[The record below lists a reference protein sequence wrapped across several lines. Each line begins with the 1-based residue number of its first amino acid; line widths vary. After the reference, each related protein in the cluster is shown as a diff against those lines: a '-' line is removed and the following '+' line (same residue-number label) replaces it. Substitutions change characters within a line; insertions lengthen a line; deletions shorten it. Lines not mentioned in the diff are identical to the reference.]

1 MIINPTLASVK
12 RAQFSLA
19 LKSGKLLQFPGAYNA
34 LVALVIEKKGFDGI
48 YVSGGVMSNTLGLAD
63 IGLTTLSEV
72 KQMASDIAKVS
83 ALPTIMDIDTGFGE
97 PMNVVRTIK
106 EVEYAGLSGCHIEDQ
121 VNPKRCGHLDN
132 KILVSIDDMCK
143 KVTAAAKAKT
153 DANFQVIVR
162 TDSRAGEGLEKC
174 IERIKRYVDAGADV
188 IFPEA
193 MRDES
198 EFAAVRA
205 ATDVPLLAN
214 MTEFGKSKLL
224 NTTQLTDLGFNIVI
238 YPVTTQ
244 RLALKAVED
253 GLEVI
258 KQEGTQESIL
268 DKMQTRS
275 RLYEV
280 LDYDKYNSI
289 DQSIFNFQLNKDQ

>member
-1 MIINPTLASVK
+1 MIINSKEPRAK
-12 RAQFSLA
+12 RAAFKAA
-19 LKSGKLLQFPGAYNA
+19 LDSGKLLQFPGAYNA
-34 LVALVIEKKGFDGI
+34 LVALSIEQKNFDGV

-72 KQMASDIAKVS
+72 TQMASQIAKVT

-106 EVEYAGLSGCHIEDQ
+106 EVEYMGLSGCHLEDQ

-132 KILVSIDDMCK
+132 KIIISADDMAK
-143 KVTAAAKAKT
+143 KVTAAANAKT
-153 DANFQVIVR
+153 DSNFQLIVR
-162 TDSRAGEGLEKC
+162 TDSRAMEGLDSC
-174 IERIKRYVDAGADV
+174 IERIKRYVDAGADM

-193 MRDES
+193 MKDES
-198 EFAAVRA
+198 EFEAVRNA
-205 ATDVPLLAN
+205 VDVPLLAN

-224 NTTQLTDLGFNIVI
+224 DTTQLSNLGYNLVI

-244 RLALKAVED
+244 RLAMKAVED
-253 GLEVI
+253 GLDVI
-258 KQEGTQESIL
+258 KAKGTQESIV
-268 DKMQTRS
+268 DRMQTRS

-280 LDYDKYNSI
+280 LRYNEYNEIDK
-289 DQSIFNFQLNKDQ
+289 DIFNFQLNKNQ